1 MTKSCLIV
9 SFLFVSANVFGMDI
23 NKEISSNE
31 AHQKHMVPYNQ
42 EVDLSEGC
50 PSDDMKKSEN
60 ALFSEGVGI
69 EFGSKSKR
77 VNEILYEEVSP
88 KHEEALRED
97 KDNFLASK
105 KLNEILKHEEDGR
118 DSSHNS
124 SVKAKAGW
132 YKESSSKN
140 DNSKTSITS
149 VDTKVN
155 QDFKKEHII
164 KKNDSITSVLAEA
177 GYPKLGQEKLFP

>member
-23 NKEISSNE
+23 NKEISSNK

-69 EFGSKSKR
+69 EFGSKSKG
-77 VNEILYEEVSP
+77 VNEILY
-88 KHEEALRED
+88 
-97 KDNFLASK
+97 
-105 KLNEILKHEEDGR
+105 
-118 DSSHNS
+118 
-124 SVKAKAGW
+124 
-132 YKESSSKN
+132 
-140 DNSKTSITS
+140 
-149 VDTKVN
+149 
-155 QDFKKEHII
+155 
-164 KKNDSITSVLAEA
+164 
-177 GYPKLGQEKLFP
+177 